1 MDELAFGIE
10 PNFAAN
16 ITPSLAEGEILA
28 DIDAGFFVGDHGA
41 VRKFVVRTT
50 G

>member
-16 ITPSLAEGEILA
+16 ITPSLAEKWKHCKSPLLNNQKKNCYETA
-28 DIDAGFFVGDHGA
+28 
-41 VRKFVVRTT
+41 
-50 G
+50 

>member
-28 DIDAGFFVGDHGA
+28 DIDAGFFVDHAIKQRIVLIGLG
-41 VRKFVVRTT
+41 V
-50 G
+50 